1 MICSVCYGMLRGH
14 QGSQWRG
21 TFDLHFDHQ
30 IDRRNLKESAGM
42 SCVICRSLLTELS
55 RLEEKNRKGVIG
67 KAWNDVYAS
76 LRRTAEWL
84 RLKQLGPEE
93 RGSFISAYLSEI
105 YGTSH
110 GQNGLYR
117 LDFKLGENKKR
128 VGTFVLQRVDLKTDD
143 PEKAGSVTSHYTED
157 ASTSTLHTPFSSS
170 TSSDE
175 VLSLARNWIRDCSLC
190 HDGCPHKTDFD
201 SWYPS
206 RLIDL
211 GVATEKNER
220 TKSDEVRLVSTKE
233 LLENGPLKDRFYVTL
248 SHCWGKAKFTTLT
261 EDNIDQFLQRGIKIN
276 TLPRTFRDAIYFARR
291 LSKQVRYIWIDSLC
305 IIQGHSP
312 KQYEDWLRESAQMYQ
327 IYYNSYCNI
336 SATAATDSEKGLF
349 FRREPRELWEDDI
362 NLNVEGI
369 PGKGQPWQQEL
380 MSNPLDPSDPMP
392 ELPEEPLSMSVGAI
406 HGETE
411 KQRIERCRILDVSFW
426 ERHVDDAPVNRRG
439 WVLQERLM
447 APRVLHFCQ
456 SSPTLDSKRQSLG
469 GQVAWECRELVAS
482 ESARTGLPIFR
493 VQAGDIVPG
502 GKVKSLIPHNPT
514 QRNPFLDPATP
525 ATLYTCWKQI
535 VEVYS
540 KTRLTNAE
548 DKLIAL
554 SGIASMMYDQINDNY
569 LAGMWQRYLASQ
581 LLWYV
586 DPVFEDGR
594 FYYMSERPTFYRAPS
609 WSWAAIDAPH
619 GVKCGEITDVR
630 FGEGRSP
637 HTGQPTDEGLRI
649 EIIEVEVTPG
659 QPDNKFGLIKDPST
673 NSGVLNVLKLR
684 GVVKKIEL
692 QELKVNGVTR
702 YGWYLVTRS
711 SGIEAAVEV
720 AIHRNVYLDSPDSD
734 TDILGPN
741 GQVYCL
747 PARKDAA
754 GYLMCLLLQLER
766 KDGVETGRFGRIGL
780 TKIPPYEGG
789 QEKVLALSAEDD
801 DAIPHGNWH
810 AQEKKHTIEIV

>member
-1 MICSVCYGMLRGH
+1 M
-14 QGSQWRG
+14 
-21 TFDLHFDHQ
+21 
-30 IDRRNLKESAGM
+30 
-42 SCVICRSLLTELS
+42 
-55 RLEEKNRKGVIG
+55 
-67 KAWNDVYAS
+67 
-76 LRRTAEWL
+76 
-84 RLKQLGPEE
+84 
-93 RGSFISAYLSEI
+93 
-105 YGTSH
+105 
-110 GQNGLYR
+110 
-117 LDFKLGENKKR
+117 
-128 VGTFVLQRVDLKTDD
+128 
-143 PEKAGSVTSHYTED
+143 
-157 ASTSTLHTPFSSS
+157 
-170 TSSDE
+170 
-175 VLSLARNWIRDCSLC
+175 
-190 HDGCPHKTDFD
+190 
-201 SWYPS
+201 
-206 RLIDL
+206 
-211 GVATEKNER
+211 ATEKNER

-291 LSKQVRYIWIDSLC
+291 LSRQVRYLWIDSLC

-312 KQYEDWLRESAQMYQ
+312 AQYEDWLRESAQMYQ

-369 PGKGQPWQQEL
+369 PGKGQSWQQEL
-380 MSNPLDPSDPMP
+380 ISNPLEPSDPMP
-392 ELPEEPLSMSVGAI
+392 ELPEEPLSMGVGAI

-493 VQAGDIVPG
+493 VQAGDIVLG

-514 QRNPFLDPATP
+514 PHNPFLDPATP
-525 ATLYTCWKQI
+525 TALYTRWKQI

-554 SGIASMMYDQINDNY
+554 SGIASMMYDQINDTY

-586 DPVFEDGR
+586 DAVFEDGR
-594 FYYMSERPTFYRAPS
+594 FYYMSQRPTFYRAPS
-609 WSWAAIDAPH
+609 WSWAAIEAPH
-619 GVKCGEITDVR
+619 SVKCGEITDVR
-630 FGEGRSP
+630 FGEGKSP
-637 HTGQPTDEGLRI
+637 HNGKPTDEGLRI
-649 EIIEVEVTPG
+649 EVLEVEATPD
-659 QPDNKFGLIKDPST
+659 QPDNRFGLVKDPSK
-673 NSGVLNVLKLR
+673 NPGVLNGLKLR

-692 QELKVNGVTR
+692 TELNMDGVIR
-702 YGWYLVTRS
+702 YGWNLVTRNA
-711 SGIEAAVEV
+711 GVEV
-720 AIHRNVYLDSPDSD
+720 ATLGNVYLDSPDSD

-747 PARKDAA
+747 PARKDSA

-766 KDGVETGRFGRIGL
+766 KDGVETGHFKRIGL
-780 TKIPPYEGG
+780 TKIPPYDGG

-801 DAIPHGNWH
+801 EAIPHGNWH
-810 AQEKKHTIEIV
+810 AQDRKHVIEIV